1 MSAVTTSEMRDKLGV
16 FILCG
21 MALGIIGG
29 ISFGA
34 IQQRIPS
41 DSQTLLG
48 VIVGGIMIFAR
59 ECLVVIRQFWADA
72 KNAKLTDQLAAA
84 GPPRE
89 PIIADAPADVVEAA
103 QDTADAAQAKAD
115 KIAQAEGPK
124 PEGDM

>member
-1 MSAVTTSEMRDKLGV
+1 MSSTTQAEARDKLGV

-21 MALGIIGG
+21 LALAIIGG

-59 ECLVVIRQFWADA
+59 ECLVVIRQFWSDA
-72 KNAKLTDQLAAA
+72 KTAKLTEQLANA
-84 GPPRE
+84 GPPLAPLSE
-89 PIIADAPADVVEAA
+89 QAPKDAQEAA
-103 QDTADAAQAKAD
+103 QDTADAAQDKAD
-115 KIAQAEGPK
+115 AIKGTK
-124 PEGDM
+124 P

>member
-1 MSAVTTSEMRDKLGV
+1 MSAPTTSEMRDKLGV

-21 MALGIIGG
+21 IALGIIGG
-29 ISFGA
+29 ISWGA

-72 KNAKLTDQLAAA
+72 KTAKLTDALANA
-84 GPPRE
+84 GPPLA
-89 PIIADAPADVVEAA
+89 PITEAPADAVEAA
-103 QDTADAAQAKAD
+103 QDTADAAQEKAD
-115 KIAQAEGPK
+115 KIAGDK
-124 PEGDM
+124 P

>member
-1 MSAVTTSEMRDKLGV
+1 MNQPTTSEQRDKLGV

-21 MALGIIGG
+21 IALAIIGG
-29 ISFGA
+29 ISWGA
-34 IQQRIPS
+34 IAQRIPS

-72 KNAKLTDQLAAA
+72 KTAKLTDQLAAA

-89 PIIADAPADVVEAA
+89 TIIEAPADAVEAA
-103 QDTADAAQAKAD
+103 QVVADAAQERAD
-115 KIAQAEGPK
+115 EVKS
-124 PEGDM
+124 

>member
-1 MSAVTTSEMRDKLGV
+1 MSGPSQSEQRDKLGV

-21 MALGIIGG
+21 IALAIIGG
-29 ISFGA
+29 ISWGA

-72 KNAKLTDQLAAA
+72 KTAKLTDALAAA

-89 PIIADAPADVVEAA
+89 TIIDAP
-103 QDTADAAQAKAD
+103 QDAADAAQVVADAAQEKANEVGD
-115 KIAQAEGPK
+115 KP
-124 PEGDM
+124 